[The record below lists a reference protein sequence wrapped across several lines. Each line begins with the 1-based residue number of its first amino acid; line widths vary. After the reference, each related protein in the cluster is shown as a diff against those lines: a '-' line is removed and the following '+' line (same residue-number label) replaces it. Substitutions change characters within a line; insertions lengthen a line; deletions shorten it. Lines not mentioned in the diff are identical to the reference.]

1 MIQFYSTT
9 LGGAI
14 ADNEPR
20 SVNVHTGYVRLGA
33 SPRSGG
39 VCCYGEQPSGFTGIR
54 NNTLVESDGLG
65 FFNETQSSYSG
76 VSPCATSDCLLSE
89 DLLKYK

>member
-20 SVNVHTGYVRLGA
+20 SVNVHTATYDYDSVGR
-33 SPRSGG
+33 
-39 VCCYGEQPSGFTGIR
+39 
-54 NNTLVESDGLG
+54 GL
-65 FFNETQSSYSG
+65 
-76 VSPCATSDCLLSE
+76 LLRRTALRVHRDSQQH
-89 DLLKYK
+89 LS